1 MIDEKEARE
10 ICDAILLRCKGNPA
24 EVTLQFTDAALTRF
38 ANNIIHQNV
47 AYLMR
52 CGPPDALDLMVA
64 ANFGTLAA
72 DLLLAKQSGRMV
84 ALKNGCYTHVS
95 MTETRAGA
103 RKVDIDALYDA
114 VDYRPRMR
122 AVEGMPMFLR

>member
-1 MIDEKEARE
+1 
-10 ICDAILLRCKGNPA
+10 
-24 EVTLQFTDAALTRF
+24 
-38 ANNIIHQNV
+38 
-47 AYLMR
+47 
-52 CGPPDALDLMVA
+52 MVA
-64 ANFGTLAA
+64 ANYGALAA

-103 RKVDIDALYDA
+103 RKVDIEALYDA